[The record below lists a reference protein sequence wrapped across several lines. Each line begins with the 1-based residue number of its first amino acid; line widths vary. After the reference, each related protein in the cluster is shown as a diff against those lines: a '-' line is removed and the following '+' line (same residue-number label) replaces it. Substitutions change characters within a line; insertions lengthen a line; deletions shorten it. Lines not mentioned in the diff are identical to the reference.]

1 MAARRALTV
10 RVVRVVL
17 ALAVASSACAS
28 SVSFSGGVYR
38 DAHVAFQIGAIPT
51 GWRSIDVSDANVA
64 FRDDAHDASILVNG
78 RCIPD
83 DADAPLASLT
93 AHLIIGTTARQFLVE
108 ETIPM
113 DAREARH
120 TVLQAKLDGVLM
132 AYDIFVLK
140 KDGCVYDLVY
150 VGVPEDVR
158 AGAPE
163 FERLARGFRTVAR
176 GDT

>member
-78 RCIPD
+78 
-83 DADAPLASLT
+83 DAPLASLT